1 MNKQKVV
8 FVAITKS
15 GAQLCNGLAPQF
27 PEADFKLM
35 AKVMEYCP
43 NQPNC
48 SAIEGTVKKAVGDV
62 FAAYDQLVFVVSI
75 GAVVRLIAPHLTSK
89 ETDPGVVVIDD
100 VGDFVIPVLSGH
112 QGGANA
118 FAEEIAEKLKAQ
130 VVFTTASE
138 VGKTIAVDILG
149 RELGWEVI
157 APKVNLVRVAA
168 DVVNQEKIAL
178 VQECG
183 SKDWWTRTTAIPEN
197 ITLFTS
203 FEEVDLS
210 QFKALLWITNREVP
224 SDLWDELKERLVVYR
239 PPLV

>member
-1 MNKQKVV
+1 MTKQKVV

-15 GAQLCNGLAPQF
+15 GAQLCNRLAPQF
-27 PEADFKLM
+27 PDADFKLM
-35 AKVMEYCP
+35 AKVMEHCEG
-43 NQPNC
+43 QPNC
-48 SAIEGTVKKAVGDV
+48 SAIEGSVKQAVGDV
-62 FAAYDQLVFVVSI
+62 FAAYEQLVFVVSI
-75 GAVVRLIAPHLTSK
+75 GAVVRLIAPHLKSK

-118 FAEEIAEKLKAQ
+118 FAEEIAAKLEAQ

-149 RELGWEVI
+149 RELGWEVV

-178 VQECG
+178 VQEAG
-183 SKDWWTRTTAIPEN
+183 GKDWWTRSTPIPTN
-197 ITLFTS
+197 ITLFES
-203 FEEVDLS
+203 FEEVDMN
-210 QFKALLWITNREVP
+210 QFKSLLWITDREVP
-224 SDLWDELKERLVVYR
+224 ESLWSDLKERLVVYR
-239 PPLV
+239 PPKG